1 MIITVK
7 KEDGEVVYDIN
18 KITDEAKQGEARVII
33 SKVGNLDTVTEAL
46 SFASATHRANLE
58 QLLEDSPEA
67 KVEEVVEAE
76 EVEES
81 KTKTVKK

>member
-7 KEDGEVVYDIN
+7 KDDGEVIYDVT

-58 QLLEDSPEA
+58 RLLEDSPESV
-67 KVEEVVEAE
+67 VEPETEVVEAE
-76 EVEES
+76 IVEE
-81 KTKTVKK
+81 VKS

>member
-7 KEDGEVVYDIN
+7 KETGEVVYDIT

-58 QLLEDSPEA
+58 KLLEDSPES
-67 KVEEVVEAE
+67 VIEPETEVVEAE
-76 EVEES
+76 IVEED
-81 KTKTVKK
+81 KAK

>member
-58 QLLEDSPEA
+58 RLLEDSPESI
-67 KVEEVVEAE
+67 VEPETEVVEAE
-76 EVEES
+76 IVEEDKS
-81 KTKTVKK
+81 

>member
-7 KEDGEVVYDIN
+7 KDDGEVIYDVT
-18 KITDEAKQGEARVII
+18 KISDEAKQGEARVII

-58 QLLEDSPEA
+58 RLLEDSPESI
-67 KVEEVVEAE
+67 VEPETEVVEAE
-76 EVEES
+76 IVEEDES
-81 KTKTVKK
+81 K

>member
-7 KEDGEVVYDIN
+7 KETGEVVYDITY
-18 KITDEAKQGEARVII
+18 ITDEAKQGEARVII

-58 QLLEDSPEA
+58 KLLEDSPESV
-67 KVEEVVEAE
+67 VEPETEVVEAE
-76 EVEES
+76 IVEED
-81 KTKTVKK
+81 KAK

>member
-7 KEDGEVVYDIN
+7 KDDGEVIYDVT

-58 QLLEDSPEA
+58 RLLEDSPESV
-67 KVEEVVEAE
+67 VEPATEVVEAE
-76 EVEES
+76 IVEEDKS
-81 KTKTVKK
+81 

>member
-7 KEDGEVVYDIN
+7 KDDGEVIYDVT

-58 QLLEDSPEA
+58 RLLEDSPESV
-67 KVEEVVEAE
+67 VEPETEVVEA
-76 EVEES
+76 
-81 KTKTVKK
+81 

>member
-7 KEDGEVVYDIN
+7 KETGEVVYDIT

-58 QLLEDSPEA
+58 KLLEDSPESV
-67 KVEEVVEAE
+67 VEPETEVVEAE
-76 EVEES
+76 IVEED
-81 KTKTVKK
+81 KAK

>member
-7 KEDGEVVYDIN
+7 KETGEVVYDIT

-58 QLLEDSPEA
+58 RLLEDSPESM
-67 KVEEVVEAE
+67 VEPETEVVEAE
-76 EVEES
+76 IVEEDES
-81 KTKTVKK
+81 K

>member
-7 KEDGEVVYDIN
+7 KDDGEVIYDVT
-18 KITDEAKQGEARVII
+18 KITDAAKQGEARVII

-58 QLLEDSPEA
+58 RLLEDSPESV
-67 KVEEVVEAE
+67 VEPETEVVEAE
-76 EVEES
+76 IVEEDKS
-81 KTKTVKK
+81 

>member
-7 KEDGEVVYDIN
+7 KDDGEVIYDVT

-58 QLLEDSPEA
+58 RLLEDSPESI
-67 KVEEVVEAE
+67 VEPETEVVEAE
-76 EVEES
+76 IVEENES
-81 KTKTVKK
+81 K

>member
-58 QLLEDSPEA
+58 KLLEDSPESV
-67 KVEEVVEAE
+67 VEPETEVVEAE
-76 EVEES
+76 IVEED
-81 KTKTVKK
+81 KAK

>member
-1 MIITVK
+1 MGKKKNDEVNGYFYGRLIIP
-7 KEDGEVVYDIN
+7 
-18 KITDEAKQGEARVII
+18 II

-58 QLLEDSPEA
+58 KLLEDSPEA

>member
-7 KEDGEVVYDIN
+7 KDDGEVIYDVT

-58 QLLEDSPEA
+58 RLLEDSPESII
-67 KVEEVVEAE
+67 EPETEVVEAE
-76 EVEES
+76 IVEEDES
-81 KTKTVKK
+81 K

>member
-1 MIITVK
+1 MIITVTK
-7 KEDGEVVYDIN
+7 DDGEVIYDVT

-58 QLLEDSPEA
+58 RLLEDSPESI
-67 KVEEVVEAE
+67 VEPETEVVEAE
-76 EVEES
+76 IVEEDKS
-81 KTKTVKK
+81 

>member
-7 KEDGEVVYDIN
+7 KETGEVVYDIN

-58 QLLEDSPEA
+58 KLLEDSPESV
-67 KVEEVVEAE
+67 VEPETEVVEAE
-76 EVEES
+76 IVEED
-81 KTKTVKK
+81 KAK

>member
-7 KEDGEVVYDIN
+7 KDDGEVIYDVT

-58 QLLEDSPEA
+58 RLLEDSPESV
-67 KVEEVVEAE
+67 VEPETELVEAE
-76 EVEES
+76 IVEEDKS
-81 KTKTVKK
+81 

>member
-7 KEDGEVVYDIN
+7 KDDGEVIYDVT
-18 KITDEAKQGEARVII
+18 KISDEAKQGEARVII

-58 QLLEDSPEA
+58 RLLEDSPESI
-67 KVEEVVEAE
+67 VEPETEVVEAE
-76 EVEES
+76 IVEEDKS
-81 KTKTVKK
+81 K

>member
-18 KITDEAKQGEARVII
+18 KIKEEAKQGEARVII

-58 QLLEDSPEA
+58 RLLEDSPESI
-67 KVEEVVEAE
+67 VEPETEVVEAE
-76 EVEES
+76 IVEEDKS
-81 KTKTVKK
+81 

>member
-7 KEDGEVVYDIN
+7 KDDGEVIYDVT

-58 QLLEDSPEA
+58 RLLEDSPESV
-67 KVEEVVEAE
+67 VESETEVVEAE
-76 EVEES
+76 IVEEDKS
-81 KTKTVKK
+81 

>member
-7 KEDGEVVYDIN
+7 KDDGEVIYDVT

-33 SKVGNLDTVTEAL
+33 SKVGNLDTVTGAL

-58 QLLEDSPEA
+58 RLLEDSPESI
-67 KVEEVVEAE
+67 VEPETEVVEAE
-76 EVEES
+76 IVEEDKS
-81 KTKTVKK
+81 

>member
-7 KEDGEVVYDIN
+7 KDDGEVIYDVT

-58 QLLEDSPEA
+58 RLLEDSPESII
-67 KVEEVVEAE
+67 EPETEVVEAGI
-76 EVEES
+76 VEENES
-81 KTKTVKK
+81 K

>member
-7 KEDGEVVYDIN
+7 KDDGEVIYDVT

-58 QLLEDSPEA
+58 RLLEDSPESV
-67 KVEEVVEAE
+67 VEPETEVVEAE
-76 EVEES
+76 IVEEDES
-81 KTKTVKK
+81 K

>member
-7 KEDGEVVYDIN
+7 KDDGEVIYDVT

-58 QLLEDSPEA
+58 RVLEDSPESV
-67 KVEEVVEAE
+67 VEPETEVVEAE
-76 EVEES
+76 IVEEDKS
-81 KTKTVKK
+81 

>member
-58 QLLEDSPEA
+58 RLLEDSPESV
-67 KVEEVVEAE
+67 VEPETEVVEAE
-76 EVEES
+76 IVEEDKS
-81 KTKTVKK
+81 

>member
-7 KEDGEVVYDIN
+7 KDDGEVIYDVT

-58 QLLEDSPEA
+58 RLLEDSPESI
-67 KVEEVVEAE
+67 VEPETEVVEAE
-76 EVEES
+76 IVEKDKS
-81 KTKTVKK
+81 

>member
-7 KEDGEVVYDIN
+7 KDDGEVIYDVT

-58 QLLEDSPEA
+58 RLLEDSPESV
-67 KVEEVVEAE
+67 VEPETEVVEAE
-76 EVEES
+76 IGEEDKS
-81 KTKTVKK
+81 

>member
-58 QLLEDSPEA
+58 RLLEDSPESII
-67 KVEEVVEAE
+67 EPETEVVEAE
-76 EVEES
+76 IVEEDES
-81 KTKTVKK
+81 K

>member
-58 QLLEDSPEA
+58 RLLEDSPESI
-67 KVEEVVEAE
+67 VEPETEVVEAE
-76 EVEES
+76 IVEEDES
-81 KTKTVKK
+81 K

>member
-7 KEDGEVVYDIN
+7 KDDGEVIYDVT

-58 QLLEDSPEA
+58 RLLEDSPESI
-67 KVEEVVEAE
+67 VEPETEVVEAE
-76 EVEES
+76 IVEEDES
-81 KTKTVKK
+81 K